1 MRRFRMKWLSAL
13 LVLILLTTF
22 TGGCNSIPKAGNDN
36 VLKPA
41 LLAGFA
47 SYEEMPVQVEPAV
60 EPYRLA
66 EDWSNVSNY
75 KHFEFSSAA
84 WDLLQQN
91 NFVVVPGVNKEFFQ
105 LYDTNDGIPNFVTT
119 DAMLHTYHLYF
130 NHFLE
135 TIEKDYLFTE
145 LQQLTAAM
153 IESSQEQ
160 YTALQG
166 TGWENASRRNIAFF
180 AVAGKLLN
188 NGTNVPQIV
197 KQEVNKELE
206 LIAKHSEIEVSP
218 VINMGSTDNYLAQLK
233 EDYTQYIP
241 RGHYIQS
248 EELEKYFKA
257 MMWYGRLTF
266 RVKNEDETK
275 SAVLM
280 TVALNKQD
288 NLNKWKTIYEPSNF
302 FVGKSDDI
310 NYCQYEKIMEDVYG
324 LKVNL
329 AELSNNQE
337 KWEKFRQEAAE
348 LEPPLINSIPVYDE
362 KIQPDPEGE
371 IKGFRFMGQRYT
383 LDAAIFQMLIYDNV
397 KENEAGAV
405 RMLPCG
411 LDIPAA
417 MGAEEAY
424 SILQERGDTTYKN
437 YPENMR
443 QIQEY
448 IAGLDKQ
455 NWTQNLY
462 WSWLYTLLPLTEEKS
477 TGYPSFMLNQ
487 AWKYK
492 ELNTYMGSWT
502 ELKHD
507 TILYAKQAYAK
518 LGCCPP
524 EKMDEKGYVEPNPF
538 VYARLGSLARMTGE
552 GLKERGLINEQD
564 EKDLKRLETLAFSL
578 QKISEKELNNEA
590 LSGKEYELI
599 SKIGENLEQF
609 WRETLPEKEKG
620 KIYEVENVPAG
631 LVADV
636 ATDPENLLV
645 LEEGTGYISE
655 IYVLV
660 PIDDKLQITRGGV
673 YSYYEFPWT
682 ANNRLTDE
690 QWQKMLDENETPPFP
705 EWTKLFT
712 KVIK

>member
-1 MRRFRMKWLSAL
+1 MRCSRKKGISGL
-13 LVLILLTTF
+13 LVLILLITF
-22 TGGCNSIPKAGNDN
+22 SGGCNSISQVDNDSI
-36 VLKPA
+36 LKPS

-47 SYEEMPVQVEPAV
+47 SYEEAPVKIDPAV
-60 EPYRLA
+60 EPYQVA
-66 EDWSNVSNY
+66 GDWSNVSNY
-75 KHFEFSSAA
+75 KRFEFSSAA
-84 WDLLQQN
+84 CDLLQQN
-91 NFVVVPGVNKEFFQ
+91 NFVVVPGWNKEFFQ
-105 LYDTNDGIPNFVTT
+105 LYDNNDGIPNFITT

-130 NHFLE
+130 NHLLE
-135 TIEKDYLFTE
+135 TIEKDYLFAE
-145 LQQLTAAM
+145 LEQLTTAM
-153 IESSQEQ
+153 IIASQEQ

-166 TGWENASRRNIAFF
+166 TGWENAARRNVAFF

-188 NGTNVPQIV
+188 NETKVPQIV
-197 KQEVNKELE
+197 KQEVDNELE
-206 LIAKHSEIEVSP
+206 LIAEHSEIEVSP
-218 VINMGSTDNYLAQLK
+218 IINMGSTDNYLAQLK

-241 RGHYIQS
+241 RGHYTQS

-280 TVALNKQD
+280 TLALNKQD
-288 NLNKWKTIYEPSNF
+288 NLSKWKTIYEPSNF

-310 NYCQYEKIMEDVYG
+310 NYCQYEKIMEEIYG
-324 LKVNL
+324 SKVNL

-337 KWEKFRQEAAE
+337 KWEKFWQEAAE

-362 KIQPDPEGE
+362 EIQPDTEGE

-383 LDAAIFQMLIYDNV
+383 LDAAIFQRLIYDEI
-397 KENEAGAV
+397 KENQRGAV

-417 MGAEEAY
+417 MGDGEAY
-424 SILQERGDTTYKN
+424 SILQERGDTAYKN

-443 QIQEY
+443 QIQKY

-477 TGYPSFMLNQ
+477 AGYPSFMLNQ
-487 AWKYK
+487 AWKHK

-518 LGCCPP
+518 CGCCEP
-524 EKMDEKGYVEPNPF
+524 EEMDEKGYVEPNPF
-538 VYARLGSLARMTGE
+538 VYARLGSLVRMTGE
-552 GLKERGLINEQD
+552 GLKERGLINDQD
-564 EKDLKRLETLAFSL
+564 EKDLKRLETLSFSL

-590 LSGKEYELI
+590 LSSEEYELI
-599 SKIGENLEQF
+599 SKIGEKLWQF
-609 WRETLPEKEKG
+609 WRETIPEEG
-620 KIYEVENVPAG
+620 NRGNYEVEDNPAA
-631 LVADV
+631 LIADV
-636 ATDPENLLV
+636 ATNPEDGLV

-660 PIDDKLQITRGGV
+660 PISDKLQIARGGV
-673 YSYYEFPWT
+673 YSYYEFPWP
-682 ANNRLTDE
+682 AANRLTDE
-690 QWQKMLDENETPPFP
+690 QWQKMLDENKNPQLP
-705 EWTKLFT
+705 EWTKAFT
-712 KVIK
+712 VQ